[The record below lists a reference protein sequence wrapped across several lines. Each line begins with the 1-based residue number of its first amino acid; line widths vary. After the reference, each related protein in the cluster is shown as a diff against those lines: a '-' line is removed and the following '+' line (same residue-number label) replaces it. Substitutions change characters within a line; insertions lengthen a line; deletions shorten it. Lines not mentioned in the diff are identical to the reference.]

1 MFALKVK
8 FMNLLLYSDPHVSGQ
23 LGTKAASSELR
34 RSGPS
39 LGTRVLQFWHRCIAI
54 EFVVRVGLTP
64 SLNRKGIP
72 IYIKFSP
79 SKIFLLVHMS
89 GCKDLCQLRFYFFLQ
104 SPQFPVERYRCQN
117 WITARNATDREY
129 RPEIMDSQ
137 AGEGFEE
144 DQAAA
149 VCMSGFCIIWPC
161 SVLGLT
167 TGTHLV
173 LVQAST
179 GIIENAREILN
190 DMVWCRIEM

>member
-1 MFALKVK
+1 
-8 FMNLLLYSDPHVSGQ
+8 
-23 LGTKAASSELR
+23 
-34 RSGPS
+34 
-39 LGTRVLQFWHRCIAI
+39 
-54 EFVVRVGLTP
+54 
-64 SLNRKGIP
+64 
-72 IYIKFSP
+72 
-79 SKIFLLVHMS
+79 MS
-89 GCKDLCQLRFYFFLQ
+89 GCKDLCQLRFYFFWQ

-173 LVQAST
+173 LAQAST
-179 GIIENAREILN
+179 GIIENAREILKPHWYGVMQDRDVGEGHDITWYSTHN
-190 DMVWCRIEM
+190 SNIFGPNCTNRLLLYDSHPNAALVETI